1 MKKHAA
7 LEAKIGYD
15 IAENEPQQDVEQR
28 TKAGGRQLNFLSETA
43 ALPLDDTGILAI
55 DLNSAHVRG
64 TSRQQIGTKCMKD
77 TDIAFATE
85 QPTARGEHVLL
96 FNAVSNI
103 NSMFH
108 TNMATSLFSLFF
120 LRADALRTS

>member
-1 MKKHAA
+1 MLKYAA
-7 LEAKIGYD
+7 LEANIGYG
-15 IAENEPQQDVEQR
+15 IAENEPQKDAEQR
-28 TKAGGRQLNFLSETA
+28 TKEGGTQLYFLSVTA

-77 TDIAFATE
+77 TDIAFVTE

-103 NSMFH
+103 NSMLH
-108 TNMATSLFSLFF
+108 TNMAT
-120 LRADALRTS
+120 

>member
-1 MKKHAA
+1 MLKHAA

-15 IAENEPQQDVEQR
+15 IAENEPQEETEKR
-28 TKAGGRQLNFLSETA
+28 IEEEGGTQQNFLSVTA

-55 DLNSAHVRG
+55 DLNSAHARG

-77 TDIAFATE
+77 TDIAFVTE

-108 TNMATSLFSLFF
+108 TNMAT
-120 LRADALRTS
+120 

>member
-1 MKKHAA
+1 MLKHAA
-7 LEAKIGYD
+7 LETKIGYD

-77 TDIAFATE
+77 TDIAFVTE
-85 QPTARGEHVLL
+85 QLTARGEHVLL

-103 NSMFH
+103 NSMLH
-108 TNMATSLFSLFF
+108 TNMAT
-120 LRADALRTS
+120 

>member
-1 MKKHAA
+1 MLKHAA

-28 TKAGGRQLNFLSETA
+28 TKEGGTQLYFLSVTA
-43 ALPLDDTGILAI
+43 ALPLDDTGISWITSAV
-55 DLNSAHVRG
+55 DLISAHVRG

-77 TDIAFATE
+77 TDIAFDKE
-85 QPTARGEHVLL
+85 QPPARGEHVYF
-96 FNAVSNI
+96 FNGVSNI

-108 TNMATSLFSLFF
+108 NNMATWIFF
-120 LRADALRTS
+120 LVSKKV